1 MTITR
6 LSIESGKLL
15 EGSHNLNKKML
26 LIIEDDA
33 DVRHGMQVR
42 LQANNFVTF
51 MAIDAIES
59 ISQARKHSRDLIIL
73 DLGLPGGNGFI
84 VIEILKS
91 IALTVSISIIVVSAR
106 DPSVNQERA
115 MKAGVSAF
123 LQKPV
128 ENAELLTVI
137 RTALGEPPV
146 DSAVYQL

>member
-137 RTALGEPPV
+137 RTALGEPLV